1 MSDQR
6 LTGFSSV
13 EWGEGAQAPPP
24 RPTPHS
30 PLKSGGI
37 DSRSIR

>member
-1 MSDQR
+1 MNELR
-6 LTGFSSV
+6 REGFCGI
-13 EWGEGAQAPPP
+13 EWGEGAQTPPP

-30 PLKSGGI
+30 PLKSEEI